1 MPRLRKQNK
10 TPVAAREVTTVTRT
24 KGPQRA
30 APLVLALLA
39 SLPLAAQPEPH
50 VEAPPFAATLRTLL
64 DHDVP
69 ERDVDALAAAR
80 PAPVLL
86 DAREA
91 DEYAV
96 SRLPGARW
104 VGYDDFDL
112 ARVADLDPDA
122 PVVVYCSVGYRSEKV
137 AGRLRAAGFTDVANL
152 YGGLFEWVNRGHPI
166 VDAEGRLT
174 RRVHAYS
181 RTWGVFLRRGER
193 VYGAEP

>member
-1 MPRLRKQNK
+1 MPRLRTQNK
-10 TPVAAREVTTVTRT
+10 GPAGPRKVTGVTRPR
-24 KGPQRA
+24 GPRRIG
-30 APLVLALLA
+30 PLALALLA
-39 SLPLAAQPEPH
+39 ALPLAGQPEPH

-64 DHDVP
+64 EHDVP
-69 ERDVDALAAAR
+69 ERDVDAVAAAR

-104 VGYDDFDL
+104 VGYEDFDP

-137 AGRLRAAGFTDVANL
+137 AGRLREAGFRDVANL
-152 YGGLFEWVNRGHPI
+152 YGGIFEWVNRGHAV
-166 VDAEGRLT
+166 VDAEGRPT
-174 RRVHAYS
+174 ERVHAYS

-193 VYGAEP
+193 VYGPER